1 LHIILFAGRENSMPF
16 INGRFY
22 ANPAYGR
29 ALERAR
35 RASSGGIWSE
45 DFPEQTQGTGGEVSH
60 RRDALQ
66 AASRS
71 VRAGRRKHQGNDDYD
86 AATTAAGIT
95 NQIYNETASLRPTCE
110 SGMGSDTDRQDARLA
125 MARIIHN
132 RAAAKRRGGLASAEL
147 HPKEA
152 AAVKRFPSS
161 AYDAF
166 GGSRHVAS
174 VAGGPRDPTG
184 GAQFFYLD
192 HGQPEPP
199 WSIGK
204 EPVVVYGPFR
214 NTVSQKRRHKGDSTE
229 TIKIYE

>member
-1 LHIILFAGRENSMPF
+1 MPF

-35 RASSGGIWSE
+35 RSSSGGIWSE
-45 DFPEQTQGTGGEVSH
+45 DFPEQTQETDAAVSH
-60 RRDALQ
+60 GRGAPQ

-71 VRAGRRKHQGNDDYD
+71 IRAVRRGHHGNDDYD
-86 AATTAAGIT
+86 AATTMAGIT
-95 NQIYNETASLRPTCE
+95 NQIYNETATLRPAGE
-110 SGMGSDTDRQDARLA
+110 LGKGSDVDLQDRLA
-125 MARIIHN
+125 MAHVIHN
-132 RAAAKRRGGLASAEL
+132 RAGAKRRGGLASDEL

-161 AYDAF
+161 AYDAY
-166 GGSRHVAS
+166 GGSRHVSA
-174 VAGGPRDPTG
+174 VAGSRRDPTG

-199 WSIGK
+199 WAVGK
-204 EPVVVYGPFR
+204 EPVAVFGPFR
-214 NTVSQKRRHKGDSTE
+214 NTVPEKRAPKHNAME